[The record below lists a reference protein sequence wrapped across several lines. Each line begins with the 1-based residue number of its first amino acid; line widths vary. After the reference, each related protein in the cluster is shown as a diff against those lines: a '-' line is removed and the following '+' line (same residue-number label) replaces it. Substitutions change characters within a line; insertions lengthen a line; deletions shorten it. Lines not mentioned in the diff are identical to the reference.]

1 MTRRRPAH
9 PAPGRRSRAWRASS
23 TAIAVMTIA
32 IGCGPVTEYDLVLR
46 NGTVVDGTGL
56 ERFEGDVAITDGRI
70 AAVGDLGRFTAAEE
84 LDVSGLFV
92 TPGFINLHSHDR
104 LRTISTAENLL
115 TQGVTTIILNADGG
129 GPLDIETQLSDAE
142 AGGLAVNVG
151 SNVGFNAVWAAIN
164 GPEDTRPT
172 PEQLAEM
179 RSLVVEGLRDGA
191 WGVSAGLDYKPTYF
205 ASVAEVSE
213 VLSGLGQW
221 RSVFTNHDR
230 LTPES
235 GFSSMLGM
243 EETVAIGEASG
254 LTPII
259 THMKIQG
266 REQGTSG
273 AVLAMMDAA
282 TARGTY
288 TAADAYPYLAGQ
300 TSLAALIIPGWAQ
313 AGGREAMVA
322 RFDDPGQRARIVAEA
337 DEALAARFGGAAG
350 VFLPESQ
357 RELTDVMAEMGVT
370 SGGEAVVRLLHD
382 TTPGAILRFGSEA
395 DLRAI
400 LTYPSTSIACDC
412 DATASPTGHP
422 RAWGTFPRVLGR
434 FARDGGWMSWET
446 AIEKMTSLPATTI
459 GMVDRGVLAPGMVAD
474 VTVFDPETIMDRA
487 DYMNPTT
494 PSEGIVHVLI
504 DGRWA
509 LREGSTTG
517 TGAGKPLVRA
527 EHEAA
532 RRPST
537 GLSRAVRADLVFG
550 DESVLPEVAEVRVDV
565 SQGVDAP
572 SARGTV
578 EFLDDAGGA
587 VASAIG
593 LGVLQVAE
601 GWASL
606 GMTVRDRRGVL
617 MPLTLTIDLKAPSAE
632 ADVTL
637 VSVGASNVAAGPAGS
652 TGAVTISRTR

>member
-1 MTRRRPAH
+1 MH
-9 PAPGRRSRAWRASS
+9 GISPGIQGWRAAL
-23 TAIAVMTIA
+23 TAIAVATA
-32 IGCGPVTEYDLVLR
+32 VACGPVTEYDLVLR

-56 ERFEGDVAITDGRI
+56 DRFEGDVAITDGRI
-70 AAVGDLGRFTAAEE
+70 AAVGDLGRFTATEE
-84 LDVSGLFV
+84 VDVTGLFV
-92 TPGFINLHSHDR
+92 APGFVNLHSHDR
-104 LRTISTAENLL
+104 LRSIATAENLL

-129 GPLDIETQLSDAE
+129 GPLDVASQLSGAQ

-151 SNVGFNAVWAAIN
+151 ANVGFNTAWAAVN
-164 GPEDTRPT
+164 GPADARPT
-172 PEQLAEM
+172 PGQLGEM
-179 RSLVVEGLRDGA
+179 RSLVVQGLRDGA

-205 ASVAEVSE
+205 ASVDEVSE
-213 VLSGLGQW
+213 VLSGLGPW
-221 RSVFTNHDR
+221 RTVFTNHDR

-243 EETVAIGEASG
+243 QETVAIGEASG

-266 REQGTSG
+266 REQGSST
-273 AVLAMMDAA
+273 AVLAMMDEA
-282 TARGTY
+282 TAGGTY

-322 RFDDPGQRARIVAEA
+322 RFDDRSLRARIVTEA

-370 SGGEAVVRLLHD
+370 SGGEAVVRLLQD
-382 TTPGAILRFGSEA
+382 ETPGAILRFGSEE

-412 DATASPTGHP
+412 DATVSPTGHP

-434 FARDGGWMSWET
+434 FVREGGWMSWET

-459 GMVDRGVLAPGMVAD
+459 GMVDRGLVAPGMVAD
-474 VTVFDPETIMDRA
+474 ITVFDPETVIDAA
-487 DYMNPTT
+487 DYMSPTT
-494 PSEGIVHVLI
+494 PSAGIVHVLI
-504 DGRWA
+504 GGRWA
-509 LREGSTTG
+509 LRDGAA
-517 TGAGKPLVRA
+517 TGAGAGEALVRA

-537 GLSRAVRADLVFG
+537 AVSRAVRADLVFG
-550 DESVLPEVAEVRVDV
+550 NESVLPEVAEVRVDV
-565 SQGVDAP
+565 SQGAGERG
-572 SARGTV
+572 AEGTV
-578 EFLDDAGGA
+578 DFLDDGGEPVLSA
-587 VASAIG
+587 VR

-601 GWASL
+601 GWATL
-606 GMTVRDRRGVL
+606 GMTVRDRDGVI

-652 TGAVTISRTR
+652 TGAITISRTR